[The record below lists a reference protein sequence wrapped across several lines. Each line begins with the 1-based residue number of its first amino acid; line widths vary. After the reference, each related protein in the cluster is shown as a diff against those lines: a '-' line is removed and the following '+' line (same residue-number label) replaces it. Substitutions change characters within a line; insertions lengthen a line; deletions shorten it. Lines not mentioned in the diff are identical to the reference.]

1 MSTLIKPHNPLGS
14 EPSRDDDP
22 TGVRALLSGM
32 AEPDPM
38 PQDLVERINASLA
51 AEQARRAAQ
60 PTGAPVTPLIST
72 TRRRRTRLVLAMAG
86 AAAAVTVVAVVGDNL
101 FTADQPTATS
111 GSAVMASTS
120 GTDSAGAESAPK
132 DAKAPAAAP
141 TNPGS
146 LAQIGQSGTRYTQ
159 VGFVAQAEAL
169 RRSTL
174 QTTADPS
181 AVGPATTTSGL
192 TDCLSAIG
200 AAGAQVIRADV
211 AFYQGRPAVIIIT
224 TTSGVPMAYVVTPQC
239 SRTQAAVLRP
249 ATSLP

>member
-1 MSTLIKPHNPLGS
+1 VSTLIKPHNPLGS

-60 PTGAPVTPLIST
+60 PTGAPVTPLLTT

-120 GTDSAGAESAPK
+120 GTDSAGTESAPK
-132 DAKAPAAAP
+132 AAKAPAAAP
-141 TNPGS
+141 TDGS

-159 VGFVAQAEAL
+159 ADFVAQAEAL

-181 AVGPATTTSGL
+181 AVGPAGTNSGL
-192 TDCLSAIG
+192 TECLSAIG
-200 AAGAQVIRADV
+200 ATGAHVIRADV

-224 TTSGVPMAYVVTPQC
+224 TTSGLPMAYVVTPQC